1 MCNYEGRYME
11 DDFVDE
17 SLIEGY
23 NEDFDEDDF
32 DDDLEDDAFEDD
44 LDENDEEL
52 SEEEMFEDAVNLMY
66 PNADEEELEEELG
79 DRLQKFY

>member
-1 MCNYEGRYME
+1 MCNYEGRDME

-32 DDDLEDDAFEDD
+32 EDDAFEDD
-44 LDENDEEL
+44 FDEGDGEL
-52 SEEEMFEDAVNLMY
+52 SEEELFEDAVNLMY

-79 DRLQKFY
+79 DRFQKS

>member
-1 MCNYEGRYME
+1 MK

-17 SLIEGY
+17 PLIEGY

-32 DDDLEDDAFEDD
+32 DDDFEDD

>member
-1 MCNYEGRYME
+1 MRSYEERDMK
-11 DDFVDE
+11 DE
-17 SLIEGY
+17 TPIEGY
-23 NEDFDEDDF
+23 NEDLDED
-32 DDDLEDDAFEDD
+32 
-44 LDENDEEL
+44 DEEL